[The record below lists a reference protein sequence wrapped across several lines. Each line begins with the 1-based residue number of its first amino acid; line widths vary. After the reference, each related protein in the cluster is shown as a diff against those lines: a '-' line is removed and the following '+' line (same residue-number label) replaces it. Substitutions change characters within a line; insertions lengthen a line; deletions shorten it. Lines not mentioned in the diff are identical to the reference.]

1 MGQQN
6 VVLRRLL
13 GELPAGLVV
22 GILGFHCRGLVSVS
36 GWGAEILFCKPRG
49 MAEKKKKKEEKKN
62 ITELRENKDEP
73 NIICMWRCN

>member
-36 GWGAEILFCKPRG
+36 GWGAEILHAAWHG
-49 MAEKKKKKEEKKN
+49 QKKTRFRVLVKCRFLISKSGV
-62 ITELRENKDEP
+62 EP
-73 NIICMWRCN
+73 EILHF